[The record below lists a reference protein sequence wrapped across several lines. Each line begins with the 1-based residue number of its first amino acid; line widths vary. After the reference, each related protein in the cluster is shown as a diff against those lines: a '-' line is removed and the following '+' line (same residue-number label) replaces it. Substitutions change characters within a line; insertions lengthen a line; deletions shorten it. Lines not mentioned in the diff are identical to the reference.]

1 MEITGVHVL
10 GNMFSVGKFH
20 ATREELFDPTFLEEV
35 GWTDNEIFFVP
46 RFDLK
51 KFLEEH
57 QGEFVY
63 VIYQTDSMDDDDE
76 FETTFSTTF
85 SYRWFDE
92 QGVEV
97 TPDDSSLGVPIGEA

>member
-10 GNMFSVGKFH
+10 GSMFGVGKFQ
-20 ATREELFDPTFLEEV
+20 ATREQLFDPTFLEEV
-35 GWTDNEIFFVP
+35 GWTDNEMFFVP

-63 VIYQTDSMDDDDE
+63 VVYQTDSIDDDDE
-76 FETTFSTTF
+76 IETTF